1 MTRLFYYLM
10 NIPEIVHRIVISKKL
25 NTNYLLHVKKGTRI
39 IGASYIHVG
48 TNFACDSDVKIE
60 AWDHHLKEKYSP
72 KIIIGNDVFM
82 NSRTHI
88 TAIHKMVIGNRV
100 LIGSDVLICDNNH
113 GGAHSLEELLVPPKL
128 RKLYSKGPIVIGDN
142 VWIGDKV
149 IILDGV
155 KIGNNS
161 IIAAGTVVTKDVPD
175 FCVVAG
181 NPAKIIKNLGN
192 E

>member
-1 MTRLFYYLM
+1 M
-10 NIPEIVHRIVISKKL
+10 
-25 NTNYLLHVKKGTRI
+25 
-39 IGASYIHVG
+39 
-48 TNFACDSDVKIE
+48 
-60 AWDHHLKEKYSP
+60 
-72 KIIIGNDVFM
+72 
-82 NSRTHI
+82 
-88 TAIHKMVIGNRV
+88 
-100 LIGSDVLICDNNH
+100 
-113 GGAHSLEELLVPPKL
+113 PPKL
-128 RKLYSKGPIVIGDN
+128 RRLYSKGPIVIGDN